1 MIRRPTRSTRTDTL
15 FPYTTLFRS
24 KACLCRNVTAIGITR
39 EGREKPVS
47 ASNLSPATP
56 KLIPMSAFSQLMC
69 ALKRIYLNY
78 FSEGPTT
85 MEATSFL
92 LNKERFQRSEEHTSE
107 LQSLMRISYAV
118 FCLKKKNKNTQNI
131 SIIQNRT

>member
-78 FSEGPTT
+78 FSEGSTT

-92 LNKERFQRSEEHTSE
+92 LNKERFQDVALEDIFNFACLRLILLRNLTRMIL
-107 LQSLMRISYAV
+107 LQRQIA
-118 FCLKKKNKNTQNI
+118 
-131 SIIQNRT
+131 